1 MVAAAG
7 QGQDPR
13 MLNRLS
19 ALRRPTTRL
28 VGAVS
33 SRELFSMLCEALAQE
48 LQASDCLVS
57 RWDPLRSV
65 TAGVAGFT
73 GTPERW
79 KLFGGE
85 YQLDRYPV
93 TLAVLNGGRPYTTWI
108 GDPDGDP
115 AEQELLRTLGLTAGL
130 LLRLGAPVPFL
141 VEVWS
146 DRRSGVFSRRECAQ
160 AAGLVGEASRRLPA
174 AQLRDAER
182 EEHFRRASENAR
194 EIGAAD
200 PRFAE
205 MATAVGE
212 AMRLDEESL
221 DELRLV
227 ALVHDAG
234 RAAIP
239 AALLEKRDPLTPVEW
254 AVIQRHT
261 LVGQRMIERMPY
273 LADAVAGVVAI
284 RERWDGDG
292 YPAALRGAQI
302 PLSARIVAGC
312 SAYVAMREGRRGR
325 PELDHE
331 RAMAQLEAGAGS
343 QFDPEVVLAMRQ
355 AVESD
360 GPRSVVRLRVG
371 AI

>member
-1 MVAAAG
+1 MLTRLLAVA
-7 QGQDPR
+7 
-13 MLNRLS
+13 
-19 ALRRPTTRL
+19 RPSTRL
-28 VGAVS
+28 VGAVG
-33 SRELFSMLCEALAQE
+33 SRELFSMLCEALAQD

-73 GTPERW
+73 RTPERW
-79 KLFGGE
+79 RLFGGE
-85 YQLDRYPV
+85 FQLDRYPV

-130 LLRLGAPVPFL
+130 LLRLDAPVPYL

-146 DRRSGVFSRRECAQ
+146 DRRSGVFTRHERRRAT
-160 AAGLVGEASRRLPA
+160 ALVREASQHLGA
-174 AQLRDAER
+174 AVKRDVQR
-182 EEHFRRASENAR
+182 EEHFRRAAENAR
-194 EIGAAD
+194 EIGVAD

-261 LVGQRMIERMPY
+261 IVGQRMIARMPY
-273 LADAVAGVVAI
+273 LAGAVAGVVAI
-284 RERWDGDG
+284 RERWDGEG
-292 YPAALRGAQI
+292 YPARLRGTQI
-302 PLSARIVAGC
+302 PLSARIVAVC

-325 PELDHE
+325 PQLEHE
-331 RAMAQLEAGAGS
+331 EAMAQLEAGAGS
-343 QFDPEVVLAMRQ
+343 QFDPDVVPAMRE
-355 AVESD
+355 AIESD
-360 GPRSVVRLRVG
+360 GPRSVLRLRVG

>member
-1 MVAAAG
+1 
-7 QGQDPR
+7 
-13 MLNRLS
+13 MLKRLF
-19 ALRRPTTRL
+19 AVRKPAVRL
-28 VGAVS
+28 VGAVG
-33 SRELFSMLCEALAQE
+33 SRELFSILCEALAQE

-65 TAGVAGFT
+65 TAGVAGFSS
-73 GTPERW
+73 TPERW
-79 KLFGGE
+79 GMFGGE

-93 TLAVLNGGRPYTTWI
+93 TLAVLNEGRPYTTWI

-130 LLRLGAPVPFL
+130 LLRLDAPVPFL

-146 DRRSGVFSRRECAQ
+146 DRRCGVFTRRER
-160 AAGLVGEASRRLPA
+160 AAAAALVREASRRLGA

-212 AMRLDEESL
+212 AMRLDEETL
-221 DELRLV
+221 DEVRLV

-239 AALLEKRDPLTPVEW
+239 SALLEKREPLTPVEW

-273 LADAVAGVVAI
+273 LERAVAGVVAI

-292 YPAALRGAQI
+292 YPAALHGKQI
-302 PLSARIVAGC
+302 PLSARIVAAC

-325 PELDHE
+325 PQLEHE
-331 RAMAQLEAGAGS
+331 DAMAQLAAPAGS
-343 QFDPEVVLAMRQ
+343 QPDPDVVLAMRN

>member
-1 MVAAAG
+1 
-7 QGQDPR
+7 
-13 MLNRLS
+13 MLKRL
-19 ALRRPTTRL
+19 LEVRRPTTRL
-28 VGAVS
+28 VGAVG
-33 SRELFSMLCEALAQE
+33 SRELFSMLCEAVAQE

-73 GTPERW
+73 GTPERRR
-79 KLFGGE
+79 LLGGE

-93 TLAVLNGGRPYTTWI
+93 TLDVLNDGRPYTTWV

-115 AEQELLRTLGLTAGL
+115 AEQELLRTLDLTAGL
-130 LLRLGAPVPFL
+130 LLRLDAPVPFL

-146 DRRSGVFSRRECAQ
+146 DRRSGVFTRRECAR
-160 AAGLVGEASRRLPA
+160 AAGLVREASRRLPA
-174 AQLRDAER
+174 AMGRDAER

-194 EIGAAD
+194 ELGAAD

-212 AMRLDEESL
+212 VMRLDEESL
-221 DELRLV
+221 EELRLV

-273 LADAVAGVVAI
+273 LAGAVAGVVAI

-302 PLSARIVAGC
+302 PLPARIVAVC

-325 PELDHE
+325 PELGHE
-331 RAMAQLEAGAGS
+331 DAMAQLEACAGS
-343 QFDPEVVLAMRQ
+343 QFDPDVVVAMQ
-355 AVESD
+355 EAVESD